1 MVGEVGVGALI
12 ALRGAGALIHA
23 VRTWTAGTV
32 AAELRL
38 PLWAPSPRDVGMGA
52 R

>member
-12 ALRGAGALIHA
+12 VRGAGALIHA
-23 VRTWTAGTV
+23 VLTRTTGAV

-38 PLWAPSPRDVGMGA
+38 PLRAPIPREVGMGA
-52 R
+52 Q